1 MLKNADNDD
10 EDERNVMIILMLYM
24 SIFVYMTYQ

>member
-10 EDERNVMIILMLYM
+10 KDERNVMIILMLYM
-24 SIFVYMTYQ
+24 SITVIS

>member
-10 EDERNVMIILMLYM
+10 KDERNVMINLMLYM
-24 SIFVYMTYQ
+24 SITVIS

>member
-10 EDERNVMIILMLYM
+10 EDERNVMINLMLYM
-24 SIFVYMTYQ
+24 SITVIS